1 MIRFICTYIGAK
13 ILKGEKTMETKLC
26 KHCQTEIPK
35 KAKVCPNC
43 KKKQGGIG
51 KWIVIA
57 LVAVLLIGAMGSS
70 DDSSNDTSS
79 NNTGTVE
86 NNSDANINNT
96 NEDVNSEI
104 DNTIAAGESFEA
116 NGLKVTVNEINTNY
130 TDYDDPYNMYAPE
143 SGYKYVRVSFTYE
156 NTGESD
162 KYVSIYDYDCY
173 ADGTLC
179 EQSYYFDNDFI
190 NGNISSG
197 RNVSFATCYIV
208 PVDATEIELEY
219 TSNIWTSEKVI
230 ITIQ

>member
-1 MIRFICTYIGAK
+1 
-13 ILKGEKTMETKLC
+13 METKLC

-43 KKKQGGIG
+43 KKKQGGIV

-57 LVAVLLIGAMGSS
+57 VIVLLLIGAMGGS
-70 DDSSNDTSS
+70 DDDAGEENTV
-79 NNTGTVE
+79 NNSGTIE
-86 NNSDANINNT
+86 NNSDVNVDNAEENS
-96 NEDVNSEI
+96 NSEI
-104 DNTIAAGESFEA
+104 DSTIGAGESFEA
-116 NGLKVTVNEINTNY
+116 NGLKVTINEINTNY

-197 RNVSFATCYIV
+197 RNVSFSTCYIV
-208 PVDATEIELEY
+208 PVDATEVELEY
-219 TSNIWTSEKVI
+219 TSNIWTNEKVI

>member
-1 MIRFICTYIGAK
+1 
-13 ILKGEKTMETKLC
+13 METKLC

-43 KKKQGGIG
+43 KKKQGGIV

-57 LVAVLLIGAMGSS
+57 VIVLILIGAMGGT
-70 DDSSNDTSS
+70 DEDTVNDNAVDNS
-79 NNTGTVE
+79 GTVDINTNVDKE
-86 NNSDANINNT
+86 GEDSNSDV
-96 NEDVNSEI
+96 DS
-104 DNTIAAGESFEA
+104 TIGAGESFES
-116 NGLKVTVNEINTNY
+116 NGLKVTINEINTNY

-143 SGYKYVRVSFTYE
+143 SGYKYIRVSFTYE
-156 NTGESD
+156 NTGDSD

-190 NGNISSG
+190 NANISSG
-197 RNVSFATCYIV
+197 RNVSFSTCYIV
-208 PVDATEIELEY
+208 PADATEIELEY